1 MNEKTKEFIRKM
13 LIIISIIII
22 AFFAYSITPKTF
34 QNDTFYT
41 IKIGEHI
48 VQNTEKITDL
58 LPWNKGLDMK
68 DPFSWHEN
76 LPYTY
81 PHWLYDVA
89 TYGIYSIGGFKGI
102 YYITC
107 ILSITLGLVIFGINK
122 KLNKSTI
129 LSFFMTIASL
139 YCLKSFIT
147 ARAQLVTFILFA
159 LTYFFIEKFLSTKK
173 IRYAIALIVI
183 PIIIANV
190 HCAVWPFYFVLYLPF
205 IAEQLIYFIS
215 TVDYKSLYERT
226 VLFFKKRKISEKE
239 FNEKRDALKEQRKI
253 RNKKINENMSNLY
266 KFEINREKNIKWL
279 ILIIV
284 ICAFTGLI
292 TPIKGTPYTYL
303 IKTNEGNTTQ
313 NISEHLPLTLVKND
327 NMMVILTILLG
338 ILIFTRTKIKVRD
351 FFMLAGLILLSF
363 MSQRQVSMLVL
374 IGNFI
379 LLKLICDLYST
390 IKLKIKNKSKT
401 DNIGNRYNIAVLTT
415 FSTIAVLICVLSFSY
430 CDDKKHEAYV
440 DDKSYPV
447 AASNYIINDLIPR
460 VGIENLHLYN
470 EYNYGSYLLFRGIPV
485 FIDSRADLYTPEF
498 NGKKNSEGEYDGR
511 DIFTDFLDIS
521 SLAANYENEFE
532 IYDVT
537 HVITYSNSKL
547 NSLVAKDSNYEELYD
562 DGRFTIYVRLS
573 ANNNEVN

>member
-1 MNEKTKEFIRKM
+1 MNEKTKDLIRR
-13 LIIISIIII
+13 LIIIISIIII
-22 AFFAYSITPKTF
+22 ALFAYSITPKTF

-48 VQNTEKITDL
+48 IQNTDKITDL

-102 YYITC
+102 YYTTC

-139 YCLKSFIT
+139 YCLKNFIT

-159 LTYFFIEKFLSTKK
+159 LTYFFIERFLETKK
-173 IRYAIALIVI
+173 IRYAISLIVI

-205 IAEQLIYFIS
+205 IAEQLIYFI
-215 TVDYKSLYERT
+215 TTADYKNLYERT
-226 VLFFKKRKISEKE
+226 ILFFKKRKISEKE
-239 FNEKRDALKEQRKI
+239 FCDKKNGLKEQKEI
-253 RNKKINENMSNLY
+253 HEKKVKENMSNLY
-266 KFEINREKNIKWL
+266 KFKFDKEKNIKWL
-279 ILIIV
+279 ILIVV

-338 ILIFTRTKIKVRD
+338 ILI
-351 FFMLAGLILLSF
+351 
-363 MSQRQVSMLVL
+363 
-374 IGNFI
+374 
-379 LLKLICDLYST
+379 LLKLICDLYDA
-390 IKLKIKNKSKT
+390 IKLKVKSESQKNT
-401 DNIGNRYNIAVLTT
+401 YFIATISV
-415 FSTIAVLICVLSFSY
+415 FSVVAILICGMSFKG
-430 CDDKKHEAYV
+430 CNEKKHDSYV

-447 AASNYIINDLIPR
+447 SASNYIINDLIPK
-460 VGIENLHLYN
+460 VGVEKLRLYN

-485 FIDSRADLYTPEF
+485 FIDSRADLYAPEF

-532 IYDVT
+532 NYDVT

-547 NSLVAKDSNYEELYD
+547 NSLIAKDSNYEELYD
-562 DGRFTIYVRLS
+562 DGRFTIYERLS
-573 ANNNEVN
+573 ANDNEVN

>member
-1 MNEKTKEFIRKM
+1 MSEKTKDCIQK
-13 LIIISIIII
+13 LVIIISIIII

-48 VQNTEKITDL
+48 VQNTDKITDL

-68 DPFSWHEN
+68 DPFSWHKN

-89 TYGIYSIGGFKGI
+89 TYGIYNIGGFKGI
-102 YYITC
+102 YYTTC
-107 ILSITLGLVIFGINK
+107 VLSVILGWVIFGINK
-122 KLNKSTI
+122 KLNKRTI

-139 YCLKSFIT
+139 YCLKNFIT

-159 LTYFFIEKFLSTKK
+159 LTYFFIERFLSTKK

-183 PIIIANV
+183 PII
-190 HCAVWPFYFVLYLPF
+190 FYFVLYLPF
-205 IAEQLIYFIS
+205 IVEQLIYFVV
-215 TVDYKSLYERT
+215 TADYKNLYEKT
-226 VLFFKKRKISEKE
+226 VLFFKKRKISEEE
-239 FNEKRDALKEQRKI
+239 FNKKRNALKEQKKTRD
-253 RNKKINENMSNLY
+253 KKIKENLSNLY
-266 KFEINREKNIKWL
+266 KFKFDKEKNIKWL
-279 ILIIV
+279 ILIVV

-351 FFMLAGLILLSF
+351 FFMLAGLVLLSF

-379 LLKLICDLYST
+379 LLRLICDLYNT
-390 IKLKIKNKSKT
+390 IKSKLKRENQKN
-401 DNIGNRYNIAVLTT
+401 NYFIAVLTV
-415 FSTIAVLICVLSFSY
+415 FSVVAILICGMSFKGY
-430 CDDKKHEAYV
+430 NEKKHDTYI

-447 AASNYIINDLIPR
+447 SASNYILNDLIPE
-460 VGIENLHLYN
+460 VGLDNLHLYN

-485 FIDSRADLYTPEF
+485 FIDSRADLYAPEF

-532 IYDVT
+532 NYDVT

-547 NSLVAKDSNYEELYD
+547 NSLIAKDSNYEELYD
-562 DGRFTIYVRLS
+562 DGRFTIYERLS
-573 ANNNEVN
+573 ANDNEVN

>member
-1 MNEKTKEFIRKM
+1 MNEKTKDLIRR
-13 LIIISIIII
+13 LIIIISIIII
-22 AFFAYSITPKTF
+22 ALFAYSITPKTF

-48 VQNTEKITDL
+48 IQNTDKITDL

-102 YYITC
+102 YYTTC

-139 YCLKSFIT
+139 YCLKNFIT

-159 LTYFFIEKFLSTKK
+159 LTYFFIERFLETKK
-173 IRYAIALIVI
+173 IRYAISLIVI

-205 IAEQLIYFIS
+205 IAEQLIYFI
-215 TVDYKSLYERT
+215 TTADYKNLYERAI
-226 VLFFKKRKISEKE
+226 LFFKKRKISEKE
-239 FNEKRDALKEQRKI
+239 FCDKKNGLKEQKEI
-253 RNKKINENMSNLY
+253 HEKKVKENMSNLY
-266 KFEINREKNIKWL
+266 KFKFDKEKNIKWL
-279 ILIIV
+279 ILIVV

-379 LLKLICDLYST
+379 LLKLICDLYDA
-390 IKLKIKNKSKT
+390 IKLKVKGKSQKNM
-401 DNIGNRYNIAVLTT
+401 YFIATLSV
-415 FSTIAVLICVLSFSY
+415 FSVVAILICGMSFKG
-430 CDDKKHEAYV
+430 CDGKKHDSYV

-447 AASNYIINDLIPR
+447 SASNYIINDLIPK
-460 VGIENLHLYN
+460 VGVEKLRLYN

-532 IYDVT
+532 NYDVT

-547 NSLVAKDSNYEELYD
+547 NSLIAKDSNYEELYD
-562 DGRFTIYVRLS
+562 DGRFTIYERLS
-573 ANNNEVN
+573 ANDNEVN